1 MEQKNRPIRPFVV
14 AALLS
19 AILLSGCGSS
29 PQPPD
34 ADTVAVFEGGRI
46 TRQEIKK
53 TIGELQK
60 AFEKNSEVTKRLREK
75 STYRK
80 LIEEMALDKVI
91 NNKITAMKLDN
102 RKNIKH
108 AMKHISEELNISEL
122 LSKSHK
128 QDIKVSDE
136 EVKERYE
143 RDRAAFGEATLAQA
157 TERLR
162 SLLQA
167 EKEQRSFQEYL
178 ENLRKNAVITRYDEL
193 LQVPEPMEADVRM
206 HYEQNRNA
214 YPGKSF
220 EEARSDV
227 VKAVQAKNTAI
238 WFQEKQNRTL
248 MTIHGK
254 PFTVGEFFEEFEE
267 FPITER
273 ERYGDFEGKKKL
285 LDKMVDR
292 LLLVEDS
299 YDQMLSTE
307 TKDQRDHIRQDILKK
322 VLHQEE
328 VDDQIQVSEEEM
340 QAFFKE
346 NSELFIEPPQVR
358 INYIRISA
366 GQTDAERNQAER
378 KVKDAY
384 SKLKPGLFKKAEP
397 FAKIAEEY
405 SEDPETAKN
414 GGALEGWISEKTEM
428 IEEIAS
434 HGFHEN
440 VLGLGEQDISLP
452 FIYFNSYYIVQVR
465 ERQEPSNMA
474 YEQAR
479 ETIKMEINSRKHE
492 EKTLEMEKAL
502 RKQAGLII
510 FDKTLDSML
519 KEDA

>member
-1 MEQKNRPIRPFVV
+1 MKNRPIRPFVV
-14 AALLS
+14 AVLLS

-220 EEARSDV
+220 EEARGDV

-267 FPITER
+267 FPIT
-273 ERYGDFEGKKKL
+273 
-285 LDKMVDR
+285 
-292 LLLVEDS
+292 
-299 YDQMLSTE
+299 
-307 TKDQRDHIRQDILKK
+307 
-322 VLHQEE
+322 
-328 VDDQIQVSEEEM
+328 
-340 QAFFKE
+340 
-346 NSELFIEPPQVR
+346 
-358 INYIRISA
+358 
-366 GQTDAERNQAER
+366 
-378 KVKDAY
+378 
-384 SKLKPGLFKKAEP
+384 
-397 FAKIAEEY
+397 
-405 SEDPETAKN
+405 
-414 GGALEGWISEKTEM
+414 
-428 IEEIAS
+428 
-434 HGFHEN
+434 
-440 VLGLGEQDISLP
+440 
-452 FIYFNSYYIVQVR
+452 
-465 ERQEPSNMA
+465 
-474 YEQAR
+474 
-479 ETIKMEINSRKHE
+479 
-492 EKTLEMEKAL
+492 
-502 RKQAGLII
+502 
-510 FDKTLDSML
+510 
-519 KEDA
+519 